1 MKLVKKKG
9 PLYAQVKEILKER
22 IQDGIYPVRT
32 LMPSESFL
40 EEEFQ
45 VSKITVR
52 KAMEQLAQEGYV
64 QKQSGVGTTVLDNRA
79 FIKLSTG
86 QPFSAYLKQEGK
98 QIKKDVIGITVV
110 DPPLELAHMKG
121 QFRRI
126 QRLYYLDNKPY
137 IVFVHYIPVSFTLP
151 DVAAE
156 YEGSLYTLLRGV
168 GVSFNRFQDT
178 FGVGIASEDVYSSL
192 GINETPLL
200 KRTRHTYDLDEQL
213 VEYSI
218 AYYHTEMQEYVMDL
232 HL

>member
-22 IQDGIYPVRT
+22 IQDGIYPVRS

-98 QIKKDVIGITVV
+98 HVRKEVLGITVV
-110 DPPLELAHMKG
+110 DPPFELTHLKG
-121 QFRRI
+121 KVRCI
-126 QRLYYLDNKPY
+126 QRLYYLDDKPY
-137 IVFVHYIPVSFTLP
+137 IVFVHYIPDSFNLP
-151 DVAAE
+151 NVAGE
-156 YEGSLYTLLRGV
+156 YEGSLYTLLREA

-178 FGVGIASEDVYSSL
+178 FGVGVANVEVYRSL
-192 GINETPLL
+192 GIEEIPLL